1 VREIF
6 RRARSASPSI
16 IFFVR
21 FSRFAL
27 LRIQI
32 SAQDEI
38 DALASSRSPAAVDGG
53 THEGVLLSLLNEMDG
68 VEELI
73 GVTVIGATNRPEA
86 LVSCPFPCCTAS
98 SPHLILKCLCQDPAV
113 IRPGR
118 LDRILYVGPPNFTG
132 RVDIFRIRTRNMAVD
147 PALDLDALAT
157 LVRPLSLVSP
167 NLKRDFHR
175 RVDARAQKSR
185 PYARRQR

>member
-1 VREIF
+1 MREIF
-6 RRARSASPSI
+6 RKARSASPSI

-98 SPHLILKCLCQDPAV
+98 SPSHFEMLVPGSGSDTPRKARSYF
-113 IRPGR
+113 IRGTTEFHWSRRYFPYPHTQHGR
-118 LDRILYVGPPNFTG
+118 
-132 RVDIFRIRTRNMAVD
+132 
-147 PALDLDALAT
+147 
-157 LVRPLSLVSP
+157 RPC
-167 NLKRDFHR
+167 
-175 RVDARAQKSR
+175 ARSR
-185 PYARRQR
+185 CACYPRAST